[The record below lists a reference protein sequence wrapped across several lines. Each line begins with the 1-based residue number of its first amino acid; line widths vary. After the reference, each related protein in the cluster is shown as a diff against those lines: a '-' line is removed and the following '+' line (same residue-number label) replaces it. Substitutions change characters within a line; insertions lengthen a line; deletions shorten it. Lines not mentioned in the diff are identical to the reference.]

1 MLYLVQTNLLRSL
14 NRCLHFF
21 HQATLGGPAFT
32 QAMCETTTHLI
43 VCVED
48 PTGMEL
54 KTDNN
59 CEAVRLDESVK
70 MCSDPAG
77 MWLFETFYLPFLS

>member
-1 MLYLVQTNLLRSL
+1 
-14 NRCLHFF
+14 
-21 HQATLGGPAFT
+21 
-32 QAMCETTTHLI
+32 MCETATHLI

-59 CEAVRLDESVK
+59 CEAVRIDDGVK

-77 MWLFETFYLPFLS
+77 MWLFETFYLPFLSWKQVLCLRFAGNINEP